1 MNFDYLKYF
10 IDAVDNGS
18 ITKAAQVNNI
28 SQQGL
33 SRAIRCLEREFGV
46 ELIDHSAKSFV
57 PTDVGSAFLKE
68 ARTLIGDYKSLSDIM
83 ARHMLRGR
91 GVSTNAR
98 MFVTPGINRTIA
110 QPLLD
115 FLLDRKPDLLPAVVE
130 TSFKEVVHSLMY
142 SSTEN
147 LFALIALAD
156 RYKSDL
162 DNTPLVREPFL
173 KVELMARVARDSE
186 LARRSIVMND
196 DLFHDTL
203 ALQDDPYLLRY
214 LEGNLGWPYDI
225 AGNFLAQ
232 TNDSVILDRTITKH
246 HSIGFTNSF
255 EAKYQP
261 QTEFTILPLEDPCK
275 ITVYYVYSPLVA
287 DSPFIKDLSAELRL
301 FAERYPV

>member
-46 ELIDHSAKSFV
+46 ELIDHSAKSFIL
-57 PTDVGSAFLKE
+57 TDVGNAFLKQ
-68 ARTLIGDYKSLSDIM
+68 ARILNGDYKSLSDVM
-83 ARHMLRGR
+83 ARHMLRGQ

-98 MFVTPGINRTIA
+98 FFTTPNINRTIA

-115 FLLDRKPDLLPAVVE
+115 FLLERKPDLLPAVVE

-142 SSTEN
+142 ASTEN
-147 LFALIALAD
+147 LVALIALAD
-156 RYKSDL
+156 RFKADL
-162 DNTPLVREPFL
+162 EKTPLVYEPIM
-173 KVELMARVARDSE
+173 KVELRARVAQDSE
-186 LARRSIVMND
+186 LARRSIVTND
-196 DLFHDTL
+196 DLFYGTL

-225 AGNFLAQ
+225 AGNFLTQ
-232 TNDSVILDRTITKH
+232 TNDSAILDRTIMMH

-261 QTEFTILPLEDPCK
+261 QTEFVLLPLEDPCE
-275 ITVYYVYSPLVA
+275 ITVYYVYSPLAA
-287 DSPFIKDLSAELRL
+287 DNPFIKEMSVELHL
-301 FAERYPV
+301 FAERYPM